1 MADKTLI
8 IAEAGVNHNGDPN
21 LAFRLIRAAAETGI
35 DIVKFQTFTPKL
47 LATKAAGKAEY
58 QVKNEGEGASQL
70 EMLQKLHLP
79 ENAYPM
85 LMDECAA
92 NGIEFLSSPFDL
104 ASISFLQEIGITR
117 WKIPSGEITN
127 YPYLKK
133 IAACPGQVILS
144 TGMATLQEIEAA
156 IRILNPNNDR
166 ELILLHCN
174 TEYPTP
180 FPDVNLRALETLRR
194 VFGVPVGYSDHTA
207 GIEVAVAAVALG
219 AAVIEKHFTL
229 DRSLPG
235 PDHQAS
241 IEPTEFKSMVL
252 SIRNIEAALG
262 NGQKAPSQSESK
274 NIPIV
279 RKSLVAARR
288 ILAGETFSDENLT
301 TKRPGTG
308 ISPMLWE
315 SVVGRKAKR
324 NFEEDEMIE
333 L

>member
-1 MADKTLI
+1 MAEKTLI

-21 LAFRLIRAAAETGI
+21 LAQRLIRTAAKIGA
-35 DIVKFQTFTPKL
+35 DIVKFQTFTPKA

-85 LMDECAA
+85 LMGECTA

-104 ASISFLQEIGITR
+104 ASIDFLREVGITR

-133 IAACPGQVILS
+133 IASCPGQVILS

-156 IRILNPNNDR
+156 IRILNPNDDR
-166 ELILLHCN
+166 ELVLLHCN

-219 AAVIEKHFTL
+219 ASVIEKHFTL
-229 DRSLPG
+229 DQNLPG
-235 PDHQAS
+235 PDHKAS
-241 IEPTEFKSMVL
+241 LEPHDFEKMIR
-252 SIRNIEAALG
+252 SIRNIESALG
-262 NGQKAPSQSESK
+262 NGEKVPSKSESK

-288 ILAGETFSDENLT
+288 ISAGEMFSEKNLT

-308 ISPMLWE
+308 ISPMKWE
-315 SVVGRKAKR
+315 SVIGQKAKR
-324 NFEEDEMIE
+324 DFEEDEMIE